1 MCQTSF
7 VRSGYGG
14 GRSMD
19 HFKFIAVMRDNKS
32 LFDTMPRW
40 AVWVY
45 IAASV
50 VAGYALAIVPSDYYE
65 AVEYDIDYETPY
77 VVWWLA
83 TKFLPTR
90 IIFCILFVWI
100 AIACVWAIV
109 SGIRT
114 WIMSRLGRGASVET
128 EVWFDGDVIR
138 ISYSGDADEGE
149 LERPLRIRK
158 LELSPGNI
166 EDITYH
172 RGSQG
177 GRIEIEYRAFDS
189 TQKERWGL
197 SEVDE
202 DTRSQLLIR
211 LDTYDRKYLGK
222 SIY

>member
-1 MCQTSF
+1 
-7 VRSGYGG
+7 
-14 GRSMD
+14 MD
-19 HFKFIAVMRDNKS
+19 HFKFIAVMRDNKDLS
-32 LFDTMPRW
+32 DAVPRW

-45 IAASV
+45 IAVSV
-50 VAGYALAIVPSDYYE
+50 VAGYALAIIPSDYYE

-114 WIMSRLGRGASVET
+114 WIMSQLGQGASVET
-128 EVWFDGDVIR
+128 EVWFDGDIIR
-138 ISYSGDADEGE
+138 ISHPSDADNGEGKR
-149 LERPLRIRK
+149 LQHVRK
-158 LELSPGNI
+158 LELSPGDI
-166 EDITYH
+166 EGITYH
-172 RGSQG
+172 RGSRG
-177 GRIEIEYRAFDS
+177 ERIEIKYRSFGS
-189 TQKERWGL
+189 TQKQKERWGL
-197 SEVDE
+197 SKVDE
-202 DTRSQLLIR
+202 DTKSQLLTR